1 MQQGSFVVLLETF
14 FNSTEVDNW
23 IGIVRQEFA
32 DYDIRIER
40 IYHFFF
46 DYILKKTKRL
56 ENLYQ
61 TQSGYQLEFVEWHF
75 VDVFILIEFAVHY
88 EIFDANY
95 RVGFMTKLS
104 AWRVYRNVM
113 KNGGTQVQA
122 ITAMERESGNRRSS
136 ATIERDYALCHYPL
150 HDTFVRYLE
159 ISLEEED

>member
-1 MQQGSFVVLLETF
+1 MDATDSIVVLLETF
-14 FNSTEVDNW
+14 FNSTEADNW

-61 TQSGYQLEFVEWHF
+61 TPSGYQLEFVEWHF

-95 RVGFMTKLS
+95 RVGFMTRLS
-104 AWRVYRNVM
+104 AWRVYRNVNE
-113 KNGGTQVQA
+113 K
-122 ITAMERESGNRRSS
+122 R
-136 ATIERDYALCHYPL
+136 
-150 HDTFVRYLE
+150 
-159 ISLEEED
+159 